1 MDPED
6 QTTAPVD
13 ETEEWKDWHTKAR
26 AKEPIFVEA
35 LDHHEID
42 LGYPGV
48 EIIKS
53 TEPFL
58 A

>member
-6 QTTAPVD
+6 QTTAPVY
-13 ETEEWKDWHTKAR
+13 ETEEWERWHTHAI

-35 LDHHEID
+35 LGHHELD

-53 TEPFL
+53 TEPDR